1 MVLNLNGILTPVC
14 PYMQVYDDLGMNELR
29 YKLDIYTP
37 YPELILLLDRNN
49 YHNNYYYFK
58 EVMR

>member
-14 PYMQVYDDLGMNELR
+14 PYMQVYDDMGMNELR

-37 YPELILLLDRNN
+37 YPYLILLLNRNN
-49 YHNNYYYFK
+49 YHNNYYYF
-58 EVMR
+58 